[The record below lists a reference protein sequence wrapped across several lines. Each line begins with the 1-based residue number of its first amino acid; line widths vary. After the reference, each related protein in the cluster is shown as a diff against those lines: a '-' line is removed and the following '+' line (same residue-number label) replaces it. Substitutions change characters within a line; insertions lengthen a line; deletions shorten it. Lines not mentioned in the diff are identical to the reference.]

1 MAIACH
7 YDWAGLA
14 RTGRAALVRRFAQ
27 HRSFTSAAAALNI
40 SQPALHVKIKKLA
53 AALGT
58 DLYERKGRSLV
69 LTASGERLAAF
80 ALDARSRVDDFLDGM
95 DEAVPALSIAA
106 GRGTFRWVIGDAIKS
121 VSQQGAN
128 IQLVTASRDA
138 VIAALAAG
146 RADIAVVAYDPPPSR
161 FPATQIACYP
171 QILMISDD
179 HPLARRDHLSL
190 PDLAGLDLVVPPPGR
205 PHRRALERALL
216 DEGVPW
222 QVAAEADGW
231 DLLVHFASLGI
242 GAAIVNGCVTAPA
255 GLAAKPISGLTA
267 VRYWATWRPQR
278 QTRIKGLLSC
288 LTTS

>member
-1 MAIACH
+1 M
-7 YDWAGLA
+7 
-14 RTGRAALVRRFAQ
+14 TGRDLLEPDALRSFAAFAE
-27 HRSFTSAAAALNI
+27 HRNFTSAAAALNI
-40 SQPALHVKIKKLA
+40 SQPALHVKIKKVA

-58 DLYERKGRSLV
+58 YLYERKGRSLV
-69 LTASGERLAAF
+69 LTASGERVAAF
-80 ALDARSRVDDFLDGM
+80 SLDACLRVGAFLDGM

-190 PDLAGLDLVVPPPGR
+190 PDLAGLDLVVPPPE
-205 PHRRALERALL
+205 HC
-216 DEGVPW
+216 
-222 QVAAEADGW
+222 
-231 DLLVHFASLGI
+231 H
-242 GAAIVNGCVTAPA
+242 
-255 GLAAKPISGLTA
+255 
-267 VRYWATWRPQR
+267 
-278 QTRIKGLLSC
+278 
-288 LTTS
+288 

>member
-1 MAIACH
+1 M
-7 YDWAGLA
+7 
-14 RTGRAALVRRFAQ
+14 TGRDLLEPDALRSFAAFAQ

-80 ALDARSRVDDFLDGM
+80 ALDARRGVDDFLDGM

-146 RADIAVVAYDPPPSR
+146 RADIAVVAYDPP
-161 FPATQIACYP
+161 
-171 QILMISDD
+171 
-179 HPLARRDHLSL
+179 LARRDHLSL

-205 PHRRALERALL
+205 SHRRALERALL

-242 GAAIVNGCVTAPA
+242 GAAIVNGCVIPPA

>member
-1 MAIACH
+1 M
-7 YDWAGLA
+7 
-14 RTGRAALVRRFAQ
+14 TGRDLLEPDALRSFAAFAE
-27 HRSFTSAAAALNI
+27 HRNFTSAAAALNI

-53 AALGT
+53 AAFAP
-58 DLYERKGRSLV
+58 DVSERKGRGLF
-69 LTASGERLAAF
+69 LRAWGTRLAAF
-80 ALDARSRVDDFLDGM
+80 ACVARLRVDDFLDGM

-205 PHRRALERALL
+205 PHRRAPERALL

-231 DLLVHFASLGI
+231 DLLLHFASLGI
-242 GAAIVNGCVTAPA
+242 GAAIVNGCVTPPA
-255 GLAAKPISGLTA
+255 ELAAKPTSGRT
-267 VRYWATWRPQR
+267 P
-278 QTRIKGLLSC
+278 
-288 LTTS
+288 